1 MSVSYSRSCKTTGK
15 LIFSFSYDCTRE
27 IIAVKMVQSALK
39 SMHEKSQNQTVKSP
53 HWLLSSAAARSYPV
67 PRPGRYGRYGY
78 PDRIRIRI
86 RPGKTLKLHFPEGY
100 GMSAT
105 STTKL
110 ESSWSRWVTMVLQH
124 GCGTRASTCHLIR
137 WVLGVRSAVVLH
149 DLEYDTLIYI
159 YVIILKL
166 SHKLSIQLYTC

>member
-1 MSVSYSRSCKTTGK
+1 MRQ
-15 LIFSFSYDCTRE
+15 IFRKFFKRFLYDCTHE

-67 PRPGRYGRYGY
+67 PLPGDTEDTDIR
-78 PDRIRIRI
+78 DRIRIRI
-86 RPGKTLKLHFPEGY
+86 RTGKTLKLHFPEGY

-110 ESSWSRWVTMVLQH
+110 EPLSDHGTAARVRHSREHLPLDPLIS
-124 GCGTRASTCHLIR
+124 RLSASETSLP
-137 WVLGVRSAVVLH
+137 S
-149 DLEYDTLIYI
+149 
-159 YVIILKL
+159 
-166 SHKLSIQLYTC
+166 

>member
-1 MSVSYSRSCKTTGK
+1 MSVSFSRSCKTAGK
-15 LIFSFSYDCTRE
+15 LFWSFSYDCTRE

-67 PRPGRYGRYGY
+67 PRTGDTEDTDIRY
-78 PDRIRIRI
+78 RIRIRI
-86 RPGKTLKLHFPEGY
+86 RPGKTLKLHLPEGY

-110 ESSWSRWVTMVLQH
+110 EPLSDHGTAARVRHSRAHLPLDPLSSRRSLSRSFT
-124 GCGTRASTCHLIR
+124 S
-137 WVLGVRSAVVLH
+137 S
-149 DLEYDTLIYI
+149 
-159 YVIILKL
+159 
-166 SHKLSIQLYTC
+166 

>member
-1 MSVSYSRSCKTTGK
+1 MSVSHSRSCKIPGK

-110 ESSWSRWVTMVLQH
+110 EPLSDHGTAARVRHSREHLPLDPLSSRL
-124 GCGTRASTCHLIR
+124 RAS
-137 WVLGVRSAVVLH
+137 RSF
-149 DLEYDTLIYI
+149 T
-159 YVIILKL
+159 
-166 SHKLSIQLYTC
+166 